1 MSEFSVFT
9 YFILFYCGE
18 INGGGTFSID
28 ELLEIFMDAE
38 PKNKQKQLIEEAKY
52 AFQNLQLE
60 DWEKDPAVLKL
71 CDKVGQ
77 NALKYIVNVIIKK
90 TK

>member
-1 MSEFSVFT
+1 MSNFSLFK
-9 YFILFYCGE
+9 YFILFYRGQ
-18 INGGGTFSID
+18 INGGGTFSTE
-28 ELLEIFMDAE
+28 ELVEIFMDAE
-38 PKNKQKQLIEEAKY
+38 PKNKQMQLIEEAKQ

-60 DWEKDPAVLKL
+60 DWEKDSSILEL

-77 NALKYIVNVIIKK
+77 NTLKYIVDVIIEA